1 MRTAMAKAEVGA
13 DGYGE
18 DPPAG
23 GLAGR
28 LAARVG
34 KDAAVFV
41 PSGTMGNQ
49 IALRLLGAPGTS
61 VVIGR
66 HQHPV
71 IYEQGAAAVNGSF
84 QFHLIDD
91 SQGVLSVA
99 AIADAIEG
107 QQHHWLPVSAIC
119 IENTHMPSSGVPW
132 TLDEVRSVA
141 ALGPPVH
148 MDGAR

>member
-34 KDAAVFV
+34 KETAVFV

-49 IALRLLGAPGTS
+49 IALRLLGAPGTA

-66 HQHPV
+66 RQHPV
-71 IYEQGAAAVNGSF
+71 IYEQGAAAVNGWS
-84 QFHLIDD
+84 QFHLVDD
-91 SQGVLSVA
+91 SDGVLDVA
-99 AIADAIEG
+99 AVADAIEAEH
-107 QQHHWLPVSAIC
+107 HHWLPVSA
-119 IENTHMPSSGVPW
+119 
-132 TLDEVRSVA
+132 
-141 ALGPPVH
+141 
-148 MDGAR
+148 